1 MSYGLKAKLG
11 RYKYDSDSHDVT
23 KLAYENKELIIVRS
37 AGNDGAETD
46 PNKRY
51 INGGSLASN
60 IIVVGSNNRY
70 GHRSFTS
77 SYGSYTGRQVTLLA
91 NGEYYFNN
99 NEDGYNSETSFSA
112 PFISGILSLMLRKY
126 QNVYDL
132 GHNNLIALSTLSAST
147 YNSGSNINENG
158 AGTFDYKKIGQAHEN
173 LKYFEIKH
181 SSNYSRGRLN
191 SYTDSRNWIQIKSFY
206 AKKGQVARV
215 ALSWL
220 AEPVD
225 NNSEKNTWF
234 WFRVKG
240 F

>member
-77 SYGSYTGRQVTLLA
+77 NYGSYTGRQVTLLA

-99 NEDGYNSETSFSA
+99 NEDGYNSGTSFSA

-126 QNVYDL
+126 RNVYDL

-191 SYTDSRNWIQIKSFY
+191 SYADYGNWIQVKSFY
-206 AKKGQVARV
+206 AKKRPSSKSCFI
-215 ALSWL
+215 L
-220 AEPVD
+220 
-225 NNSEKNTWF
+225 TWRAC
-234 WFRVKG
+234 W
-240 F
+240 